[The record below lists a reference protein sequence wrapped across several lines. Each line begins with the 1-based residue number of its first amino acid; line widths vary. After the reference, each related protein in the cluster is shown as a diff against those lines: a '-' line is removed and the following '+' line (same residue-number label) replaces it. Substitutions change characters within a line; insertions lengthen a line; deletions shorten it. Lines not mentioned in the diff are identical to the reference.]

1 LVALDRPVP
10 QPGPDELLVRVIAS
24 SLNPLDYKLADLN
37 FVGRKPPVILGF
49 DVAGIV
55 VGLGLAVT
63 RFAVGDAIFGMIA
76 TNQDGA
82 WAAGGAGGYALV
94 REYAAAPKPEAL
106 SFTEAGVLGVCYLS
120 AYLALADHAG
130 PADAVYI
137 LGGGGGVGHLAIQK
151 ARALGVG
158 TIISSGSGEASRAL
172 SKASGATHVF
182 DYRKD
187 DVAAEI
193 AKLTN
198 GKGVDL
204 VYDTIYNE
212 ASFVA
217 AAGMVRLG
225 GLWVVLGVGPG
236 KTSRRVETKSPVADI
251 LAAKGASLINV
262 NLIRTFTEPRALD
275 DKAKALLSRGLDAAA
290 ACATARTVRPHI
302 SATIPSEVDAINAAL
317 AKLKTGES
325 VLGKVAMIV
334 DKARAG

>member
-1 LVALDRPVP
+1 MA
-10 QPGPDELLVRVIAS
+10 
-24 SLNPLDYKLADLN
+24 
-37 FVGRKPPVILGF
+37 
-49 DVAGIV
+49 
-55 VGLGLAVT
+55 
-63 RFAVGDAIFGMIA
+63 
-76 TNQDGA
+76 
-82 WAAGGAGGYALV
+82 
-94 REYAAAPKPEAL
+94 
-106 SFTEAGVLGVCYLS
+106 
-120 AYLALADHAG
+120 
-130 PADAVYI
+130 
-137 LGGGGGVGHLAIQK
+137 
-151 ARALGVG
+151 
-158 TIISSGSGEASRAL
+158 
-172 SKASGATHVF
+172 KASAATHVF

-262 NLIRTFTEPRALD
+262 NLIRTFTDPGALD
-275 DKAKALLSRGLDAAA
+275 DKTKALLSRGLDAAA

>member
-1 LVALDRPVP
+1 VAVDRPVP
-10 QPGPDELLVRVIAS
+10 QPGPDELLVPVVAS

-37 FVGRKPPVILGF
+37 FVGREPPVILGF

-172 SKASGATHVF
+172 AKASGATHVF

-204 VYDTIYNE
+204 VYDTTYNE

-217 AAGMVRLG
+217 TAGMVRPG

-262 NLIRTFTEPRALD
+262 NLTRAFTEPRALD

-290 ACATARTVRPHI
+290 ACATARTARPHI

-317 AKLKTGES
+317 AKMKAGES